1 MINNRDNRLNSVV
14 AGTIALAFTCAGLGA
29 GADIAQAVPVAG
41 RDGVAGVEP
50 SVGTNVLPIRLTKG
64 NPDDDG
70 QTVAGS
76 VEGVTIHLDRLE
88 GIDPKNPADM
98 KRVESARLDEIQKWN
113 KDLNLSKVTDAN
125 GEVQFSGLVDGI
137 YLVTSSAPDGNYREI
152 NAFLV
157 AVPFHTVTEDP
168 NPVEG
173 VIVAKS
179 HTPGKTPPPTTPPT
193 TPPKIPPTTPPKA
206 PPTTP
211 PDTPPTPP
219 EDGTTTPATTPTT
232 TPTKPPKKPV
242 GESASGSSQGQ
253 SSSSGTSGSLALT
266 GVQVAGLVA
275 AAAALIGAGF
285 IIIAVSR
292 KKDKG
297 SEGR

>member
-41 RDGVAGVEP
+41 RDGVAGVEQ
-50 SVGTNVLPIRLTKG
+50 SVGTNVLKIRLTKG

-179 HTPGKTPPPTTPPT
+179 HTPGKTPPSTTPPKTPPT
-193 TPPKIPPTTPPKA
+193 TPTTPPKTPPTTPTDT

-211 PDTPPTPP
+211 
-219 EDGTTTPATTPTT
+219 EDGRTTPATTPTT
-232 TPTKPPKKPV
+232 APTKPPKTPV

>member
-1 MINNRDNRLNSVV
+1 MINNRNNRLNSVV

-29 GADIAQAVPVAG
+29 GVDFAQAVPVAG
-41 RDGVAGVEP
+41 HDGVPGVEQ
-50 SVGTNVLPIRLTKG
+50 SVGTNVLKIRLTKG

-98 KRVESARLDEIQKWN
+98 KRVESASLEEIQKWN

-157 AVPFHTVTEDP
+157 AVPFHTVTDNP

-179 HTPGKTPPPTTPPT
+179 HTPGKTPPPTTPPGT
-193 TPPKIPPTTPPKA
+193 PPMTPPKTPPM
-206 PPTTP
+206 TP
-211 PDTPPTPP
+211 PDSS
-219 EDGTTTPATTPTT
+219 TTPATTPPTT
-232 TPTKPPKKPV
+232 TPTTPGKTPA
-242 GESASGSSQGQ
+242 GGSESGSSQGQ
-253 SSSSGTSGSLALT
+253 SSSSGESGSLALT
-266 GVQVAGLVA
+266 GAQVAGLVA
-275 AAAALIGAGF
+275 AAAALIGAGV

>member
-41 RDGVAGVEP
+41 RDGVAGVEQ
-50 SVGTNVLPIRLTKG
+50 SVGTNVLKIRLTKG

-179 HTPGKTPPPTTPPT
+179 HTPGKTPPPTTPPK
-193 TPPKIPPTTPPKA
+193 TPPTTPTTPPKT

-211 PDTPPTPP
+211 TDTPPTTP
-219 EDGTTTPATTPTT
+219 EDGRTTPATTPTT
-232 TPTKPPKKPV
+232 APTKPPKTPV

>member
-41 RDGVAGVEP
+41 RDGVAGVEQ
-50 SVGTNVLPIRLTKG
+50 SVGTNVLKIRLTKG

-179 HTPGKTPPPTTPPT
+179 HTPGKTPPPTTPPKT
-193 TPPKIPPTTPPKA
+193 PPTTPTDT

-211 PDTPPTPP
+211 
-219 EDGTTTPATTPTT
+219 EDGRTTPATTPTT
-232 TPTKPPKKPV
+232 APTKPPKTPV

>member
-1 MINNRDNRLNSVV
+1 MINNRNNRLNSVV
-14 AGTIALAFTCAGLGA
+14 AGTIALAFTCAGLGV

-41 RDGVAGVEP
+41 HDGVAGVEQ
-50 SVGTNVLPIRLTKG
+50 SVGTNVLKIRLTKG

-98 KRVESARLDEIQKWN
+98 KRVESASLEEIQKWN

-125 GEVQFSGLVDGI
+125 GEVQFSGLADGI
-137 YLVTSSAPDGNYREI
+137 YLVTSSAPDSSFREI

-157 AVPFHTVTEDP
+157 AVPFRTVTEDP

-179 HTPGKTPPPTTPPT
+179 HTPGKTPPPTTPPKT
-193 TPPKIPPTTPPKA
+193 PPTTPPATPPKT

-211 PDTPPTPP
+211 PGTPPTTP
-219 EDGTTTPATTPTT
+219 EEGTTTPRTTPPT
-232 TPTKPPKKPV
+232 TPTKPPKTSV
-242 GESASGSSQGQ
+242 GESESGSNQGQ
-253 SSSSGTSGSLALT
+253 SSSSGASGSLALT

>member
-41 RDGVAGVEP
+41 RDGVAGVEQ
-50 SVGTNVLPIRLTKG
+50 SVGTNVLKIRLTKG

-179 HTPGKTPPPTTPPT
+179 HTPGKTPPPTTPPK
-193 TPPKIPPTTPPKA
+193 TPPTTPTTPPKT

-211 PDTPPTPP
+211 TDTPPTTP
-219 EDGTTTPATTPTT
+219 EDGRTTPATTPTT
-232 TPTKPPKKPV
+232 APTKPPKTPV

-292 KKDKG
+292 KKDKR

>member
-1 MINNRDNRLNSVV
+1 MKTTGGSMTMINNRNNRLNSVV

-29 GADIAQAVPVAG
+29 GVGFAQAVPVAG
-41 RDGVAGVEP
+41 RDGVTGVEQ
-50 SVGTNVLPIRLTKG
+50 SVGTNVLKIRLTKG

-98 KRVESARLDEIQKWN
+98 KRVESASLEEIQKWN

-157 AVPFHTVTEDP
+157 AVPFHTVTDNP
-168 NPVEG
+168 NRIRRVKLHRRQHHRPRLRRHRPRHRRRLRRALLRRRRRMVG
-173 VIVAKS
+173 LLRRQRLLLR
-179 HTPGKTPPPTTPPT
+179 PPNQRRNR
-193 TPPKIPPTTPPKA
+193 
-206 PPTTP
+206 
-211 PDTPPTPP
+211 
-219 EDGTTTPATTPTT
+219 
-232 TPTKPPKKPV
+232 
-242 GESASGSSQGQ
+242 SANRRQ
-253 SSSSGTSGSLALT
+253 
-266 GVQVAGLVA
+266 VQVKASLHRQGHQVLW
-275 AAAALIGAGF
+275 
-285 IIIAVSR
+285 R
-292 KKDKG
+292 
-297 SEGR
+297 

>member
-41 RDGVAGVEP
+41 RDGVAGVEQ
-50 SVGTNVLPIRLTKG
+50 SVGTNVLKIRLTKG

-179 HTPGKTPPPTTPPT
+179 HTPGRTPPPTT
-193 TPPKIPPTTPPKA
+193 PPTTPPKA

>member
-41 RDGVAGVEP
+41 RDGVAGVEQ
-50 SVGTNVLPIRLTKG
+50 SVGTNVLKIRLTKG

-179 HTPGKTPPPTTPPT
+179 HTPGKTPPPTTPPKT
-193 TPPKIPPTTPPKA
+193 PPTTPTTPTDT

-211 PDTPPTPP
+211 
-219 EDGTTTPATTPTT
+219 EDGRTTPATTPTT
-232 TPTKPPKKPV
+232 APTKPPKTPV

>member
-41 RDGVAGVEP
+41 RDGVAGVEQ
-50 SVGTNVLPIRLTKG
+50 SVGTNVLKIRLTKG

-179 HTPGKTPPPTTPPT
+179 HTPGKTPPPTTPPKT
-193 TPPKIPPTTPPKA
+193 PPTTPPKT

-211 PDTPPTPP
+211 TTPTDTPPTTP
-219 EDGTTTPATTPTT
+219 EDGRTTPATTPTT
-232 TPTKPPKKPV
+232 APTKPPKTPV

>member
-1 MINNRDNRLNSVV
+1 MIKNRDNRLNSVV

-41 RDGVAGVEP
+41 RDGVAGVEQ
-50 SVGTNVLPIRLTKG
+50 SVGTNVLKIRLTKG

-179 HTPGKTPPPTTPPT
+179 HTPGKTPPPTTPPK
-193 TPPKIPPTTPPKA
+193 TPPTTPTTPPKT

-211 PDTPPTPP
+211 TDTPPTTP
-219 EDGTTTPATTPTT
+219 EDGRTTPATTPTT
-232 TPTKPPKKPV
+232 APTKPPKTPV

>member
-41 RDGVAGVEP
+41 RDGVAGVEQ
-50 SVGTNVLPIRLTKG
+50 SVGTNVLKIRLTKG

-193 TPPKIPPTTPPKA
+193 TPPKT

>member
-1 MINNRDNRLNSVV
+1 MINNRDNRLNSVI

-41 RDGVAGVEP
+41 RDGVAGVEQ
-50 SVGTNVLPIRLTKG
+50 SVGTNVLKIRLTKG

-98 KRVESARLDEIQKWN
+98 KRVESASLDEIQKWN

-193 TPPKIPPTTPPKA
+193 TPPKTPPTTPPKT
-206 PPTTP
+206 PPTT
-211 PDTPPTPP
+211 P

-232 TPTKPPKKPV
+232 TPTKLPKKPV

-253 SSSSGTSGSLALT
+253 SSSSGASGSLALT

>member
-41 RDGVAGVEP
+41 RDGVAGVEQ
-50 SVGTNVLPIRLTKG
+50 SVGTNVLKIRLTKG

-179 HTPGKTPPPTTPPT
+179 HTPGKTCLLY
-193 TPPKIPPTTPPKA
+193 
-206 PPTTP
+206 
-211 PDTPPTPP
+211 
-219 EDGTTTPATTPTT
+219 
-232 TPTKPPKKPV
+232 
-242 GESASGSSQGQ
+242 
-253 SSSSGTSGSLALT
+253 TSPSPRD
-266 GVQVAGLVA
+266 
-275 AAAALIGAGF
+275 
-285 IIIAVSR
+285 S
-292 KKDKG
+292 
-297 SEGR
+297 

>member
-41 RDGVAGVEP
+41 RDGVAGVEQ
-50 SVGTNVLPIRLTKG
+50 SVGTNVLKIRLTKG

-193 TPPKIPPTTPPKA
+193 TPPKA

>member
-41 RDGVAGVEP
+41 RDGVAGVEQ
-50 SVGTNVLPIRLTKG
+50 SVGTNVLKIRLTKG

-179 HTPGKTPPPTTPPT
+179 HTPGKTPPPTTPPK
-193 TPPKIPPTTPPKA
+193 TPPTTPTTPPKT

-211 PDTPPTPP
+211 TDTPPTTP
-219 EDGTTTPATTPTT
+219 EAGRTTPATTPTT
-232 TPTKPPKKPV
+232 APTKPPKTPV